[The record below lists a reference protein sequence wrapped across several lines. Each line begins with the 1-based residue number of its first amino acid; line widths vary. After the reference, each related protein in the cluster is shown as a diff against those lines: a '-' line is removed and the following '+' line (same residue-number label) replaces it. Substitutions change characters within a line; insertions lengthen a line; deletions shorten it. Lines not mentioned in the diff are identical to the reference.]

1 MPGRVCATMTAADDQ
16 DPVNP
21 RRLPGPP
28 EPAPDRDHRASLRT
42 LLAAE
47 LLRRGEDLAHVAE
60 VTGVPVALVE
70 LIRTEQV
77 LEVPAPN
84 TSRDR
89 SGWKVQQQRLVKNR
103 MLVFVAVV
111 IDVAA
116 VANLVVGITAL
127 YQRSAALSV
136 ADRDHR
142 LDRCPHRLRRTPRRV
157 PTLRGSRHSE
167 PPPGKE

>member
-1 MPGRVCATMTAADDQ
+1 VPGRVCATMTAADDR
-16 DPVNP
+16 DLIDP

-28 EPAPDRDHRASLRT
+28 EPAPDRDYRASLRT
-42 LLAAE
+42 LLAAN
-47 LLRRGEDLAHVAE
+47 LLRRGEGLAHVAE

-70 LIRTEQV
+70 LIRAEQV

-103 MLVFVAVV
+103 MLVFVVVV

-127 YQRSAALSV
+127 YQRSAALGVLTGIIALIVVLIVS
-136 ADRDHR
+136 A
-142 LDRCPHRLRRTPRRV
+142 LRHVVSRR
-157 PTLRGSRHSE
+157 
-167 PPPGKE
+167 